1 MKIHLPGWSE
11 QDDPSQSWAEKW
23 KRRCSHQ
30 FVVKALVTTSPN
42 GFVTVT
48 DITLAIAVQ
57 NFFFSQSGISSS
69 EIVISV
75 TTSTDFAI
83 RFSQFSTINSDAEK
97 WEEKPSI
104 AKGTPLRIS
113 VGILPLFR
121 VKIEYC
127 TASNSLPR
135 ANWQSFIFHLK
146 TSPPNV

>member
-48 DITLAIAVQ
+48 DITLPIAVQ
-57 NFFFSQSGISSS
+57 NFFFSQGGISNS
-69 EIVISV
+69 EIVISL

-83 RFSQFSTINSDAEK
+83 RFSQFSTINSDEEK
-97 WEEKPSI
+97 WEKNQ
-104 AKGTPLRIS
+104 IS
-113 VGILPLFR
+113 SKVL
-121 VKIEYC
+121 
-127 TASNSLPR
+127 
-135 ANWQSFIFHLK
+135 H
-146 TSPPNV
+146 